1 VLRVAIPRDA
11 TCGAVARR
19 QLEGYL
25 DGFPGEVVSDAK
37 SVASELVNNA
47 YRHGEGAIQLA
58 IQRHEHRVRIEVGDE
73 GPTGAARV
81 QRGKGRRGLEI
92 VEGLSAQ
99 WGAYAGSTH
108 VWAELDLPARK
119 PRLAGTPEKGT

>member
-1 VLRVAIPRDA
+1 
-11 TCGAVARR
+11 
-19 QLEGYL
+19 
-25 DGFPGEVVSDAK
+25 
-37 SVASELVNNA
+37 
-47 YRHGEGAIQLA
+47 
-58 IQRHEHRVRIEVGDE
+58 
-73 GPTGAARV
+73 
-81 QRGKGRRGLEI
+81 